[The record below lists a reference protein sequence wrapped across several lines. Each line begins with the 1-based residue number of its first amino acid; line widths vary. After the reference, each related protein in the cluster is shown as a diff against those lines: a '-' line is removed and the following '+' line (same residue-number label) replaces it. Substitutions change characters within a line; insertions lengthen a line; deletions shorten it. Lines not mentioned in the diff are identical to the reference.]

1 MAWLRKGDNAA
12 THPFVMAL
20 YDVDPTD
27 ERLVNEALG
36 FLQRCAEQSAGHLT
50 DGVIDRGTAV
60 LMGGPSRWESLV
72 AACVQAGLLT
82 RHGRGKRP
90 AWKIAEDA
98 DFLHIRSRSELEYER
113 RRKRDAANP
122 DLVVPA
128 RLRDGD
134 GCRYC
139 GQVVLWRARRG
150 LRRGTY
156 HHREGRHTKTTTVEM
171 FVVACHG
178 CNLQL
183 GDEGLAAEQMYP
195 LLPPP
200 SEPFYGADTVE
211 LLANNG
217 VTVTPGIARPGSQPE
232 PARGPADSSATPLG
246 SRTVARPDTA
256 RPGSQPE
263 PARGPADSSAT
274 PLGSRTVAR
283 PDTARPGSQPEPAR
297 GPADSS
303 ATPLGSRTV
312 ARPGSARRA
321 AGDPARPG
329 APPGVPPD
337 LQVSASSSR
346 SEVYGPGRD
355 GTGTGGVGSGEPPH
369 QAVLPAAQTPRRR
382 GRRGD
387 SRG

>member
-246 SRTVARPDTA
+246 SRTVARP
-256 RPGSQPE
+256 
-263 PARGPADSSAT
+263 
-274 PLGSRTVAR
+274 
-283 PDTARPGSQPEPAR
+283 
-297 GPADSS
+297 
-303 ATPLGSRTV
+303 
-312 ARPGSARRA
+312 GSARRA

-337 LQVSASSSR
+337 LQVSAGSSR